1 MNYKDLL
8 GLSSASMNE
17 KMNDNESVDEL
28 KQFHNDV
35 SMNHEDIS
43 LRIAQAQGA
52 IMDVKDAVGNMDT
65 NSENSMQ
72 EVLTKLDVLSEGLD
86 RVVEAVGSGGSG
98 GSDSNSD
105 PVTLTEFQK
114 LSQYVLNNRIRDCT
128 TYISTVEK
136 DTFEYGK
143 IVDCSRV
150 ECGRI
155 IKLTNTHPTNSIK
168 IINSRVP
175 NTFYMLEPGEVI
187 ENINLGVQQTL
198 TYQSE
203 GKEISYKVIYEIYRA
218 Y

>member
-8 GLSSASMNE
+8 GLSSASMHE

-35 SMNHEDIS
+35 SMSHEDIS

-72 EVLTKLDVLSEGLD
+72 EVLTKLDTLSEGLD

-114 LSQYVLNNRIRDCT
+114 LSQYILNNRIRHCKT
-128 TYISTVEK
+128 HISTVENSTY
-136 DTFEYGK
+136 DYGN
-143 IVDCSRV
+143 IVSCSRIQ
-150 ECGRI
+150 CGRI
-155 IKLTNTHPTNSIK
+155 IKLTNTHPTNPIK
-168 IINSRVP
+168 IIDSSTP

-198 TYQSE
+198 TYARE
-203 GKEISYKVIYEIYRA
+203 NKDISYKVIFEKYEA